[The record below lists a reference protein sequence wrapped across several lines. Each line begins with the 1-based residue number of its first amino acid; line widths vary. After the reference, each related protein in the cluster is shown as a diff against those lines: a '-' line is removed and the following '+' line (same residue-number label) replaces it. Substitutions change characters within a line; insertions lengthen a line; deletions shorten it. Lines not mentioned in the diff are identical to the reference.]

1 MVYVEVVRMTSR
13 GLAVAAGIL
22 AIAFLAG
29 APATAYAQDHAVA
42 PTSTT
47 AQTKSASAFTWLD
60 SLLHGT
66 DATSP
71 PSPGEARPVR
81 TVVAAARADGEPVSL
96 TGHIRARTEQSLAF
110 RIDGRM
116 IARRV
121 DVGQNVKP
129 GELVAELDPQP
140 KQDALRAAQ
149 AKHASAQAALHEA
162 ANNIERQ
169 RVLVAQGWS
178 TRVMFDAA
186 EKKFLAAKADVD
198 SAAADLHAAED
209 QLGYTKL
216 LADSPGA
223 VTAKGAE
230 AGEVV
235 KAGQMIVTVALDDG
249 ADAVFDVPAS
259 LMRQV
264 SPDAGD
270 QHRADRRS
278 QDPHGRTGA
287 GTGTAG
293 RPGDAQLPG
302 QDRADRAA
310 GSHAAGCDGHRA
322 GAHGGAGR
330 HRAAGDRSDHG
341 GQQAGRLGGRSPESP
356 GLAAAGPA
364 AAPGLDRHCRD
375 TRAQGRRNR
384 GDRRRARLAARPEG
398 SRCWGSAQ

>member
-1 MVYVEVVRMTSR
+1 
-13 GLAVAAGIL
+13 
-22 AIAFLAG
+22 
-29 APATAYAQDHAVA
+29 
-42 PTSTT
+42 
-47 AQTKSASAFTWLD
+47 
-60 SLLHGT
+60 LLHGT

-81 TVVAAARADGEPVSL
+81 TVVVAAPAGGEPVSL

-116 IARRV
+116 IARHV
-121 DVGQNVKP
+121 DVGQNVKA
-129 GELVAELDPQP
+129 GEVVAELDPQP

-149 AKHASAQAALHEA
+149 AKQASAQAALREA

-235 KAGQMIVTVALDDG
+235 KAGQMIVAVALDDG

-259 LMRQV
+259 LLRQV
-264 SPDAGD
+264 SPDQDISIALTDDPTIRTIGRVRELAPQADPVTRSYRAKIGLTEQPEAMRLGATVTGQARMVAPGGIELPATALSIVDNKPAVWVVDPQSRQVALRPVQLQRQDSTGIVVTKGLKAGEIVV
-270 QHRADRRS
+270 
-278 QDPHGRTGA
+278 
-287 GTGTAG
+287 TAG
-293 RPGDAQLPG
+293 VHALRPGQKV
-302 QDRADRAA
+302 
-310 GSHAAGCDGHRA
+310 
-322 GAHGGAGR
+322 
-330 HRAAGDRSDHG
+330 
-341 GQQAGRLGGRSPESP
+341 RLLEAS
-356 GLAAAGPA
+356 
-364 AAPGLDRHCRD
+364 
-375 TRAQGRRNR
+375 Q
-384 GDRRRARLAARPEG
+384 
-398 SRCWGSAQ
+398 